1 MQQRFLILNMDFRF
15 LGLGVTCYFEISRRE
30 KEEEEEVH
38 IAMRIFCPQIA
49 GQ

>member
-1 MQQRFLILNMDFRF
+1 MQRFLILNMD

>member
-1 MQQRFLILNMDFRF
+1 MDFRF
-15 LGLGVTCYFEISRRE
+15 LGLRVTCYFEISRRE
-30 KEEEEEVH
+30 KEEEEVH